1 MPLEVKDLGID
12 KLREQLAKLGRT
24 RVTFGYQG
32 PSGQAK
38 HPAKG
43 ATYSVAQIAAMH
55 EFGVGPYGGAV
66 NFPGRPL
73 LRHTAEENRDNFR
86 EAAKKAISDVIDG
99 RATPEV
105 ATEAVGELAVAA
117 LRRTISR
124 SREWAEPNAAS
135 TVRAKGHDQ
144 PLVGEE
150 QSLTLSASW
159 AVRVDDAIVKQG
171 GEE

>member
-1 MPLEVKDLGID
+1 MALEIKDLGIG

-24 RVTFGYQG
+24 RVTYGYQG
-32 PSGQAK
+32 PSGAAK

-43 ATYSVAQIAAMH
+43 ATVSVAQVASFS
-55 EFGVGPYGGAV
+55 EFGTASAPA
-66 NFPGRPL
+66 RPL
-73 LRHTAEENRDNFR
+73 LRHTAEENRDNFKD
-86 EAAKKAISDVIDG
+86 AAKRAISDVVDG
-99 RATPEV
+99 RAEPEV

>member
-1 MPLEVKDLGID
+1 MPLEIKDLGIE

-24 RVTFGYQG
+24 RVTYGYQG

-43 ATYSVAQIAAMH
+43 ATVSVAQVAAFN
-55 EFGVGPYGGAV
+55 EFGTASAPA
-66 NFPGRPL
+66 RPL
-73 LRHTAEENRDNFR
+73 LRHTAEENRETLKD
-86 EAAKKAISDVIDG
+86 AAKRAISDVVDG
-99 RATPEV
+99 RAEPEA

-124 SREWAEPNAAS
+124 SREWAEPNATS

-159 AVRVDDAIVKQG
+159 AVRVDGEIVKQG